1 MFKDSDFI
9 SGIVITLIEKTEG
22 VQYAVRVGDAGKSF
36 NKLNLL
42 QGEKLEYVFD
52 KPGSGRSERAAF
64 KHLREDNS
72 IKATYNL
79 QQTFGMNLPPITLYC
94 IGGNES
100 KFSYSITY
108 TRLLEVPNS

>member
-36 NKLNLL
+36 NKLDLYE
-42 QGEKLEYVFD
+42 GEKLEYVFN
-52 KPGSGRSERAAF
+52 KPGLSRSERAAF
-64 KHLREDNS
+64 SHLREDGS

-79 QQTFGMNLPPITLYC
+79 QQTFSMNLSPITLYC
-94 IGGNES
+94 IGGES
-100 KFSYSITY
+100 KFSYSVTY
-108 TRLLEVPNS
+108 SRLLEVPNP